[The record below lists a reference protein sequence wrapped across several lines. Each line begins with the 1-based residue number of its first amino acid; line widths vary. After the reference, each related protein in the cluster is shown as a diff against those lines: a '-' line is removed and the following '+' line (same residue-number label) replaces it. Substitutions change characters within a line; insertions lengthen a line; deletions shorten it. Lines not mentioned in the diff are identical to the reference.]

1 MNFVVIDVET
11 ANHDLSS
18 IRQVGI
24 ASFNDGLLRNSWE
37 SLVNPQDEFDPL
49 CVSIHGIDAE
59 KVRSSPSWAAV
70 YSKVNSRL
78 QGNIVAG
85 QERSSKHR
93 KAEALIN
100 QGQKIRIIS
109 ESDFQRIAE
118 RRLVRLSDL
127 S

>member
-49 CVSIHGIDAE
+49 CVSIHGIDAD
-59 KVRSSPSWAAV
+59 KVRSSPSWEAI
-70 YSKVNSRL
+70 YSEVNSLL

-93 KAEALIN
+93 KA
-100 QGQKIRIIS
+100 KR
-109 ESDFQRIAE
+109 
-118 RRLVRLSDL
+118 
-127 S
+127 